1 MKQSAGKTIEN
12 YVLIFVGTALMAIA
26 IQWMFD
32 RVGLVTGGFTG
43 ITIIVRTLTAGLV
56 TGGVPLWLTN
66 FLLNVPLFLY
76 SYVRFGKNYIG
87 KTFFATIML
96 SVWLYLIPAVDL
108 SGEDYLLA
116 SVFGGAFMGVGFGL
130 VFKTGAT
137 TGGTDMLAAL
147 IQTKMKHYTV
157 VQIMQ
162 VLDALIVLA
171 GLYVFGLRPTLYA
184 VVAVFVTTKV
194 SDAFLEGLKSSKAA
208 FVITNHYTE
217 IADRLMNELERG
229 VTGLEAKGMYTQDYK
244 CVLYCVVSRKE
255 IVHLKEIVNETD
267 PAAFVIIS
275 EVREALG
282 EGFLEYLDSFD

>member
-1 MKQSAGKTIEN
+1 MKQRAGKTVEN
-12 YVLIFVGTALMAIA
+12 YVLIIAGTALMAMA

-32 RVGLVTGGFTG
+32 RIGLVTGGFTG
-43 ITIIVRTLTAGLV
+43 ITIIVRTLTMGLV
-56 TGGVPLWLTN
+56 DGGVPLWLTN
-66 FLLNVPLFLY
+66 FLLNVPVFLY
-76 SYVRFGKNYIG
+76 SYVRFGKQYIG
-87 KTFFATIML
+87 KTLFATVML

-116 SVFGGAFMGVGFGL
+116 SLFGGAIMGVGFGL

-147 IQTKMKHYTV
+147 IQKRMKHYTV

-208 FVITNHYTE
+208 FIITNHYTK

-229 VTGLEAKGMYTQDYK
+229 VTGLEARGMYTQDYK

-255 IVHLKEIVNETD
+255 IVRLKEIVNETD

-282 EGFLEYLDSFD
+282 EGFLEYLD